1 MAEKKAKN
9 KGKAKDA
16 EFSSILMY
24 PHLTE
29 KSMKMVE
36 MENKLVFMTRRNS
49 KRKEIKEAIE
59 RTFNVKVRSVNFEIT
74 TRGEKKAYVKLYPEF
89 SASDIASKMGMV

>member
-1 MAEKKAKN
+1 MAEEKRKTKEM
-9 KGKAKDA
+9 

-36 MENKLVFMTRRNS
+36 MENKLVFITKRNS
-49 KRKEIKEAIE
+49 KRKDIKDAIE
-59 RTFNVKVRSVNFEIT
+59 KAFNVKVRSVNFEIT
-74 TRGEKKAYVKLYPEF
+74 PGGEKKAYIKLYPEF

>member
-1 MAEKKAKN
+1 MAEKKTKEN
-9 KGKAKDA
+9 KRKET
-16 EFSSILMY
+16 EFSNILMY

-36 MENKLVFMTRRNS
+36 MENKLVFMTKRDS
-49 KRKEIKEAIE
+49 KKKEIKEAVE
-59 RTFNVKVRSVNFEIT
+59 RAFNVKVRSVNFEIT
-74 TRGEKKAYVKLYPEF
+74 TKGEKRAYIKLYPEF